1 MIIDDRAKIAPM
13 IHSHQL
19 SRFSRGKATSLAPS
33 ISGSTKLPSAAGMP
47 GMMNR
52 KIMIAPCSVKIWL

>member
-1 MIIDDRAKIAPM
+1 M

-19 SRFSRGKATSLAPS
+19 IRFRRGKATSLAPS
-33 ISGSTKLPSAAGMP
+33 ISGRTKLPSAAGIP

-52 KIMIAPCSVKIWL
+52 KIMIAP